1 MKRQEQVI
9 YDGHNNLY
17 VMCWTEGDTVFLTD
31 DLFKIE
37 RYKDAPAAISMFLMM
52 KNTNCRF
59 LRDTDDSE
67 VSDVHLIV
75 GMLEMSYYFDGRL

>member
-1 MKRQEQVI
+1 MKLQEQVI

-17 VMCWTEGDTVFLTD
+17 VMCWTEGNTVFLTD

-37 RYKDAPAAISMFLMM
+37 RYTDAQTAISTYQRM
-52 KNTNCRF
+52 KKAGCRF

-67 VSDVHLIV
+67 VSDVHLNA
-75 GMLEMSYYFDGRL
+75 GMLEISAHFSGRL